1 MKLFKRPKKPG
12 VVPMPLWL
20 QGMFELGQ
28 AAVLS
33 ALVVILP
40 LTGVWAAN
48 GFSDR
53 DYASLARLSGQ
64 AWLLL
69 HGVPLSLT
77 FPAGTVGPEETGGLL
92 SLIPLGLTLIPFFL
106 AWRAGRRLARASY
119 TDQLWQ
125 ALLGAVGTYAL
136 VGTAAAY
143 FSANDDVRISLV
155 AGGLVPLIPAGL
167 GLIIGARRE
176 AGSWVRL
183 IGVDLTDWIARTS
196 QHSRWAGS
204 YLWAAVRAGVVGI
217 SAALG
222 LSALLLTA
230 ALTLNWA
237 QMVAIYE
244 RLDAGIIGGVVLTV
258 AQLGLIPNFVGWTL
272 SWASGAGFALGAGS
286 TISPLET
293 TVGPLPALPV
303 LAALPSGHMDF
314 AYAALLIPVAA
325 GILAGWWFLREGEN
339 HFDEWLAIKIHARW
353 FTAPVSTI
361 ALGAII
367 GIVSGLFAMAAAWIS
382 RGSLGIGRFTEIG
395 PDPLWTG
402 IWIAAEVAVGAVIGY
417 AAGPWLEHEK
427 RRRPAVSEEVLDN
440 A

>member
-12 VVPMPLWL
+12 VLPMPLWL

-77 FPAGTVGPEETGGLL
+77 FPAGTVGPEESGGLL

-106 AWRAGRRLARASY
+106 CWRAGRRLARACY

-125 ALLGAVGTYAL
+125 ALLGALGTYAL
-136 VGTAAAY
+136 LGTAAAY
-143 FSANDDVRISLV
+143 FSANEDVSISLV
-155 AGGLVPLIPAGL
+155 AGGLIPLIPAGL
-167 GLIIGARRE
+167 GVIIGARME

-204 YLWAAVRAGVVGI
+204 YLWAAIRAGVVGI
-217 SAALG
+217 
-222 LSALLLTA
+222 TA
-230 ALTLNWA
+230 AIGLAAVLLVVALALSWA
-237 QMVAIYE
+237 EIATVYQK
-244 RLDAGIIGGVVLTV
+244 LDAGIIGGIVVTV
-258 AQLGLIPNFVGWTL
+258 AQLGLLPNLVVWTL
-272 SWASGAGFALGAGS
+272 AWASGAGFSIGTGS
-286 TISPLET
+286 IISPLET
-293 TVGPLPALPV
+293 TVGPLPAVPI
-303 LAALPSGHMDF
+303 LAALPSGQSEY

-325 GILAGWWFLREGEN
+325 GVLAGWWFLREGEN
-339 HFDEWLAIKIHARW
+339 HFDEWISIKINARW
-353 FTAPVSTI
+353 FTASVSTVC
-361 ALGAII
+361 LGAVI
-367 GIVSGLFAMAAAWIS
+367 GLVSGLLAAAAALIA
-382 RGSLGIGRFTEIG
+382 RGSLGIGRFVEIG

-402 IWIAAEVAVGAVIGY
+402 IWIAAEVALGVVIGY
-417 AAGPWLEHEK
+417 AAGPWLERE
-427 RRRPAVSEEVLDN
+427 RSRRPEAASNV
-440 A
+440 

>member
-1 MKLFKRPKKPG
+1 MKLFRRPKKPG

-77 FPAGTVGPEETGGLL
+77 FPAGTVGPEESGGLL

-106 AWRAGRRLARASY
+106 CWRAGRRLARASY

-125 ALLGAVGTYAL
+125 ALLGALGTYAL
-136 VGTAAAY
+136 LGVVAAY
-143 FSANDDVRISLV
+143 FSANDDVSISLV
-155 AGGLVPLIPAGL
+155 AGALVPLISAGL
-167 GLIIGARRE
+167 GVIIGAHRE

-183 IGVDLTDWIARTS
+183 IGMDLTDWIARTS

-222 LSALLLTA
+222 LSALLLVA
-230 ALTLNWA
+230 VVVLNWA
-237 QMVAIYE
+237 EMVAIYE
-244 RLDAGIIGGVVLTV
+244 RLDAGIIGGIVLTV

-293 TVGPLPALPV
+293 TVGPLPAMPI
-303 LAALPSGHMDF
+303 LAVLPSGQLEF
-314 AYAALLIPVAA
+314 AYVALIIPVAA
-325 GILAGWWFLREGEN
+325 GVLAGWWFLREGEN
-339 HFDEWLAIKIHARW
+339 HFDEWLGIKVHARW
-353 FTAPVSTI
+353 FTATASTLC
-361 ALGAII
+361 LGGII
-367 GIVSGLFAMAAAWIS
+367 GIASGVMAAAAAWIS
-382 RGSLGIGRFTEIG
+382 SGSLGIGRFTEIG

-402 IWIAAEVAVGAVIGY
+402 IWVAAEVAVGVVIGY
-417 AAGPWLEHEK
+417 AAGPWLE
-427 RRRPAVSEEVLDN
+427 RGRSRRPGVAAEALDN

>member
-12 VVPMPLWL
+12 VLPMPLWL

-77 FPAGTVGPEETGGLL
+77 YPAGTVGPEESGGLL

-106 AWRAGRRLARASY
+106 CWRAGRRLARACY

-125 ALLGAVGTYAL
+125 ALLGALGTYAL
-136 VGTAAAY
+136 LGTAAAY
-143 FSANDDVRISLV
+143 FSANEDVSISLV
-155 AGGLVPLIPAGL
+155 AGALIPLVSAGL
-167 GLIIGARRE
+167 GVIIGARME

-217 SAALG
+217 VAAVG
-222 LSALLLTA
+222 LAAVLFVVALA
-230 ALTLNWA
+230 VSWA
-237 QMVAIYE
+237 EIATVYQK
-244 RLDAGIIGGVVLTV
+244 LDAGIIGGIVLTV
-258 AQLGLIPNFVGWTL
+258 AQLGLLPNLVLWTL
-272 SWASGAGFALGAGS
+272 AWASGAGFSIGTGS
-286 TISPLET
+286 IISPLET
-293 TVGPLPALPV
+293 TVGPLPAVPV
-303 LAALPSGHMDF
+303 LAALPSGQPEY
-314 AYAALLIPVAA
+314 AYAALLIPVVA
-325 GILAGWWFLREGEN
+325 GVLAGWWFLREGEN
-339 HFDEWLAIKIHARW
+339 HFDEWISIKVSARW
-353 FTAPVSTI
+353 FTASVSTI
-361 ALGAII
+361 CLGAVI
-367 GIVSGLFAMAAAWIS
+367 GLVSGLLAAAAALIA
-382 RGSLGIGRFTEIG
+382 RGSLGIGRFVDIG

-402 IWIAAEVAVGAVIGY
+402 IWIAAEVAVGVVIGY
-417 AAGPWLEHEK
+417 AAGPWLERE
-427 RRRPAVSEEVLDN
+427 RSRRPVTASK

>member
-1 MKLFKRPKKPG
+1 
-12 VVPMPLWL
+12 MPLWL

-77 FPAGTVGPEETGGLL
+77 FPAGTVGLEESGGLL

-106 AWRAGRRLARASY
+106 CWRAGRRLARACY

-125 ALLGAVGTYAL
+125 ALLGALGTYAL
-136 VGTAAAY
+136 LGTAAAY
-143 FSANDDVRISLV
+143 FSANEDVSISLV
-155 AGGLVPLIPAGL
+155 AGGLIPLIPAGL
-167 GLIIGARRE
+167 GVIIGARME

-204 YLWAAVRAGVVGI
+204 YLWAAIRAGVVGI
-217 SAALG
+217 
-222 LSALLLTA
+222 TA
-230 ALTLNWA
+230 AIGLAAVLLVVALALSWA
-237 QMVAIYE
+237 EIATVYQK
-244 RLDAGIIGGVVLTV
+244 LDAGIIGGIVVTV
-258 AQLGLIPNFVGWTL
+258 AQLGLLPNLVVWTL
-272 SWASGAGFALGAGS
+272 AWASGAGFSIGTGS
-286 TISPLET
+286 IISPLET
-293 TVGPLPALPV
+293 TVGPLPAVPI
-303 LAALPSGHMDF
+303 LAALPSGQSEY

-325 GILAGWWFLREGEN
+325 GVLAGWWFLREGEN
-339 HFDEWLAIKIHARW
+339 HFDEWISIKINARW
-353 FTAPVSTI
+353 FTASVSTVC
-361 ALGAII
+361 LGAVI
-367 GIVSGLFAMAAAWIS
+367 GLVSGSLAAAAALIA
-382 RGSLGIGRFTEIG
+382 RGSLGIGRFVEIG

-402 IWIAAEVAVGAVIGY
+402 IWIAAEVAVGVVIGY
-417 AAGPWLEHEK
+417 AAGPWLERE
-427 RRRPAVSEEVLDN
+427 RSRRPEAASKV
-440 A
+440 

>member
-1 MKLFKRPKKPG
+1 
-12 VVPMPLWL
+12 MPLWL

-53 DYASLARLSGQ
+53 GYASLARLSGQ

-77 FPAGTVGPEETGGLL
+77 FPAGTVGPEESGGLL

-106 AWRAGRRLARASY
+106 CWRAGRRLARACY

-125 ALLGAVGTYAL
+125 ALLGALGTYAL
-136 VGTAAAY
+136 LGTAAAY
-143 FSANDDVRISLV
+143 FSANEDVSISLV
-155 AGGLVPLIPAGL
+155 AGGLIPLIPAGL
-167 GLIIGARRE
+167 GVIIGARME

-204 YLWAAVRAGVVGI
+204 YLWAAIRAGVVGI
-217 SAALG
+217 
-222 LSALLLTA
+222 TA
-230 ALTLNWA
+230 AIGLAAVLLVVALALSWA
-237 QMVAIYE
+237 EIATVYQK
-244 RLDAGIIGGVVLTV
+244 LDAGIIGGIVVTV
-258 AQLGLIPNFVGWTL
+258 AQLGLLPNLVVWTL
-272 SWASGAGFALGAGS
+272 AWASGAGFSIGTGS
-286 TISPLET
+286 IISPLET
-293 TVGPLPALPV
+293 TVGPLPAVPI
-303 LAALPSGHMDF
+303 LAALPSGQSEY

-325 GILAGWWFLREGEN
+325 GVLAGWWFLREGEN
-339 HFDEWLAIKIHARW
+339 HFDEWISIKINARW
-353 FTAPVSTI
+353 FTASVSTVC
-361 ALGAII
+361 LGAVI
-367 GIVSGLFAMAAAWIS
+367 GLVSGLLAAAAALIA
-382 RGSLGIGRFTEIG
+382 RGSLGIGRFVEIG

-402 IWIAAEVAVGAVIGY
+402 IWIAAEVAVGVVIGY
-417 AAGPWLEHEK
+417 AAGPWLERE
-427 RRRPAVSEEVLDN
+427 RSRRPEAASKV
-440 A
+440 

>member
-12 VVPMPLWL
+12 VLPMPLWL

-77 FPAGTVGPEETGGLL
+77 YPAGTLGPEESGGLL

-106 AWRAGRRLARASY
+106 CWRAGRRLARACY

-125 ALLGAVGTYAL
+125 ALLGALGTYAL
-136 VGTAAAY
+136 LGTAAAY
-143 FSANDDVRISLV
+143 FSANEDVSISLV
-155 AGGLVPLIPAGL
+155 AGALIPLVSAGL
-167 GLIIGARRE
+167 GVIIGARME

-217 SAALG
+217 VAAVG
-222 LSALLLTA
+222 LAAVLFVVALA
-230 ALTLNWA
+230 VSWA
-237 QMVAIYE
+237 EIATVYQK
-244 RLDAGIIGGVVLTV
+244 LDAGIIGGIVLTV
-258 AQLGLIPNFVGWTL
+258 AQLGLLPNLVLWTL
-272 SWASGAGFALGAGS
+272 AWASGAGFSIGTGS
-286 TISPLET
+286 IISPLET
-293 TVGPLPALPV
+293 TVGPLPAVPV
-303 LAALPSGHMDF
+303 LAALPSGQPEY

-325 GILAGWWFLREGEN
+325 GVLAGWWFLREGEN
-339 HFDEWLAIKIHARW
+339 HFDEWISIKVSARW
-353 FTAPVSTI
+353 FTASVSTI
-361 ALGAII
+361 CLGAVI
-367 GIVSGLFAMAAAWIS
+367 GLVSGLLAAAAALIA
-382 RGSLGIGRFTEIG
+382 RGSLGIGRFVDIG

-402 IWIAAEVAVGAVIGY
+402 IWIAAEVAVGVVIGY
-417 AAGPWLEHEK
+417 AAGPWLERE
-427 RRRPAVSEEVLDN
+427 RSRRPVTASK

>member
-1 MKLFKRPKKPG
+1 
-12 VVPMPLWL
+12 MPLWL

-69 HGVPLSLT
+69 HGVPLSMT
-77 FPAGTVGPEETGGLL
+77 FPAGTAGPEESGGLL

-106 AWRAGRRLARASY
+106 CWRAGRRLARACY

-125 ALLGAVGTYAL
+125 ALLGALGTYAL
-136 VGTAAAY
+136 LGTAAAY
-143 FSANDDVRISLV
+143 FSANEDVSISLA
-155 AGGLVPLIPAGL
+155 AGGLIPLIAAGL
-167 GLIIGARRE
+167 GVIIGARIE

-204 YLWAAVRAGVVGI
+204 YLWAAIRAGVIGIVAAVGL
-217 SAALG
+217 AAVLLVVALA
-222 LSALLLTA
+222 LS
-230 ALTLNWA
+230 WA
-237 QMVAIYE
+237 EIATVYQK
-244 RLDAGIIGGVVLTV
+244 LDAGIIGGIVLTV
-258 AQLGLIPNFVGWTL
+258 AQLGLLPNLVVWTL
-272 SWASGAGFALGAGS
+272 AWASGAGFSIGTGS
-286 TISPLET
+286 IISPLET
-293 TVGPLPALPV
+293 TVGPLPAVPV
-303 LAALPSGHMDF
+303 LAALPSGQPEY
-314 AYAALLIPVAA
+314 AYAALLIPVVA
-325 GILAGWWFLREGEN
+325 GVLAGWWFLREGEN
-339 HFDEWLAIKIHARW
+339 HFDEWISIKISARW
-353 FTAPVSTI
+353 FTASVSTI
-361 ALGAII
+361 CLGAVI
-367 GIVSGLFAMAAAWIS
+367 GLVSGLLAAAAALIA
-382 RGSLGIGRFTEIG
+382 RGSLGIGRFIEIG

-402 IWIAAEVAVGAVIGY
+402 IWIAAEVAVGVVIGY
-417 AAGPWLEHEK
+417 AAGPWLEREGS
-427 RRRPAVSEEVLDN
+427 RRPVAASTK

>member
-12 VVPMPLWL
+12 VLPMPLWL

-77 FPAGTVGPEETGGLL
+77 YPAGTVGPEESGGLL

-106 AWRAGRRLARASY
+106 CWRAGRRLARACY

-125 ALLGAVGTYAL
+125 ALLGALGTYAL
-136 VGTAAAY
+136 LGTAAAY
-143 FSANDDVRISLV
+143 FSANEDVSISLV
-155 AGGLVPLIPAGL
+155 AGALIPLVSAGL
-167 GLIIGARRE
+167 GVIIGARME

-183 IGVDLTDWIARTS
+183 IGVDLTDCIARTS

-217 SAALG
+217 VAAVG
-222 LSALLLTA
+222 LAAVLFVVALA
-230 ALTLNWA
+230 VSWA
-237 QMVAIYE
+237 EIATVYQK
-244 RLDAGIIGGVVLTV
+244 LDAGIIGGIVLTV
-258 AQLGLIPNFVGWTL
+258 AQLGLLPNLVLWTL
-272 SWASGAGFALGAGS
+272 AWASGAGFSIGTGS
-286 TISPLET
+286 IISPLET
-293 TVGPLPALPV
+293 TVGPLPAVPV
-303 LAALPSGHMDF
+303 LAALPSGQPEY
-314 AYAALLIPVAA
+314 AYAALLIPVVA
-325 GILAGWWFLREGEN
+325 GVLAGWWFLREGEN
-339 HFDEWLAIKIHARW
+339 HFDEWISIKVSARW
-353 FTAPVSTI
+353 FTASVSTI
-361 ALGAII
+361 CLGAVI
-367 GIVSGLFAMAAAWIS
+367 GLVSGLLAAAAALIA
-382 RGSLGIGRFTEIG
+382 RGSLGIGRFVDIG

-402 IWIAAEVAVGAVIGY
+402 IWIAAEVAVGVVIGY
-417 AAGPWLEHEK
+417 AAGPWLERE
-427 RRRPAVSEEVLDN
+427 RSRRPVTASK

>member
-12 VVPMPLWL
+12 VLPMPLWL

-69 HGVPLSLT
+69 HGVPLSMT
-77 FPAGTVGPEETGGLL
+77 FPAGTAGPEESGGLL

-106 AWRAGRRLARASY
+106 CWRAGRRLARACY

-125 ALLGAVGTYAL
+125 ALLGALGTYAL
-136 VGTAAAY
+136 LGTAAAY
-143 FSANDDVRISLV
+143 FSANEDVSISLA
-155 AGGLVPLIPAGL
+155 AGGLIPLIAAGL
-167 GLIIGARRE
+167 GVIIGARIE

-204 YLWAAVRAGVVGI
+204 YLWAAIRAGVIGIVAAVGL
-217 SAALG
+217 AAVLLVVALA
-222 LSALLLTA
+222 LS
-230 ALTLNWA
+230 WA
-237 QMVAIYE
+237 EIATVYQK
-244 RLDAGIIGGVVLTV
+244 LDAGIIGGIVLTV
-258 AQLGLIPNFVGWTL
+258 AQLGLLPNLVVWTL
-272 SWASGAGFALGAGS
+272 AWASGAGFSIGTGS
-286 TISPLET
+286 IISPLET
-293 TVGPLPALPV
+293 TVGPLPAVPV
-303 LAALPSGHMDF
+303 LAALPSGQPEY
-314 AYAALLIPVAA
+314 AYAALLIPVVA
-325 GILAGWWFLREGEN
+325 GVLAGWWFLREGEN
-339 HFDEWLAIKIHARW
+339 HFDEWISIKISARW
-353 FTAPVSTI
+353 FTASVSTI
-361 ALGAII
+361 CLGAVI
-367 GIVSGLFAMAAAWIS
+367 GLVSGLLAAAAALIA
-382 RGSLGIGRFTEIG
+382 RGSLGIGRFIEIG

-402 IWIAAEVAVGAVIGY
+402 IWIAAEVAVGVVIGY
-417 AAGPWLEHEK
+417 AAGPWLEREGS
-427 RRRPAVSEEVLDN
+427 RRPVAASTK

>member
-12 VVPMPLWL
+12 VLPMPLWL

-77 FPAGTVGPEETGGLL
+77 FPAGTVGPEESGGLL

-106 AWRAGRRLARASY
+106 CWRAGRRLARACY

-125 ALLGAVGTYAL
+125 ALLGALGTYAL
-136 VGTAAAY
+136 LGTAAAY
-143 FSANDDVRISLV
+143 FSANEDVSISLV
-155 AGGLVPLIPAGL
+155 AGGLIPLIPAGL
-167 GLIIGARRE
+167 GVIIGARME

-204 YLWAAVRAGVVGI
+204 YLWAAIRAGVVGI
-217 SAALG
+217 
-222 LSALLLTA
+222 TA
-230 ALTLNWA
+230 AIGLAAVLLVVALALSWA
-237 QMVAIYE
+237 EIATVYQK
-244 RLDAGIIGGVVLTV
+244 LDAGIIGGIVVTV
-258 AQLGLIPNFVGWTL
+258 AQLGLLPNLVVWTL
-272 SWASGAGFALGAGS
+272 AWASGAGFSIGTGS
-286 TISPLET
+286 IISPLET
-293 TVGPLPALPV
+293 TVGPLPAVPI
-303 LAALPSGHMDF
+303 LAALPSGQSEY

-325 GILAGWWFLREGEN
+325 GVLAGWWFLREGEN
-339 HFDEWLAIKIHARW
+339 HFDEWISIKINARW
-353 FTAPVSTI
+353 FTASVSTVC
-361 ALGAII
+361 LGAVI
-367 GIVSGLFAMAAAWIS
+367 GLVSGLLAAAAALIA
-382 RGSLGIGRFTEIG
+382 RGSLGIGRFVEIG

-402 IWIAAEVAVGAVIGY
+402 IWIAAEAAVGVVIGY
-417 AAGPWLEHEK
+417 AAGPWLERE
-427 RRRPAVSEEVLDN
+427 RSRRPEAASKV
-440 A
+440 

>member
-12 VVPMPLWL
+12 VLPMPLWL

-77 FPAGTVGPEETGGLL
+77 YPAGTVGPEESGGLL

-106 AWRAGRRLARASY
+106 CWRAGRRLALACY

-125 ALLGAVGTYAL
+125 ALLGALGTYAL
-136 VGTAAAY
+136 LGTAAAY
-143 FSANDDVRISLV
+143 FSANEDVSISLV
-155 AGGLVPLIPAGL
+155 AGALIPLVSAGL
-167 GLIIGARRE
+167 GVIIGARME

-217 SAALG
+217 VAAVG
-222 LSALLLTA
+222 LAAVLFVVALA
-230 ALTLNWA
+230 VSWA
-237 QMVAIYE
+237 EIATVYQK
-244 RLDAGIIGGVVLTV
+244 LDAGIIGGIVLTV
-258 AQLGLIPNFVGWTL
+258 AQLGLLPNLVLWTL
-272 SWASGAGFALGAGS
+272 AWASGAGFSIGTGS
-286 TISPLET
+286 IISPLET
-293 TVGPLPALPV
+293 TVGPLPAVPV
-303 LAALPSGHMDF
+303 LAALPSGQPEY
-314 AYAALLIPVAA
+314 AYAALLIPVVA
-325 GILAGWWFLREGEN
+325 GVLAGWWFLREGEN
-339 HFDEWLAIKIHARW
+339 HFDEWISIKVSARW
-353 FTAPVSTI
+353 FTASVSTI
-361 ALGAII
+361 CLGAVIAL
-367 GIVSGLFAMAAAWIS
+367 VSGLLAAAAALIA
-382 RGSLGIGRFTEIG
+382 RGSLGIGRFVDIG

-402 IWIAAEVAVGAVIGY
+402 IWIAAEVAVGVVIGY
-417 AAGPWLEHEK
+417 AAGPWLERE
-427 RRRPAVSEEVLDN
+427 RSRRPVS
-440 A
+440 ASKA

>member
-12 VVPMPLWL
+12 VLPMPLWL

-64 AWLLL
+64 AWLLF

-106 AWRAGRRLARASY
+106 SWRAGRRLARASY

-125 ALLGAVGTYAL
+125 AFLGALGIYAL
-136 VGTAAAY
+136 LGTAAAH
-143 FSANDDVRISLV
+143 FSANDDVSISLV
-155 AGGLVPLIPAGL
+155 AGALVPLIPAGL
-167 GLIIGARRE
+167 GLIIGAHRE

-204 YLWAAVRAGVVGI
+204 YLWAAARAGVVGI
-217 SAALG
+217 STALG
-222 LSALLLTA
+222 LSALLLVA
-230 ALTLNWA
+230 ALAMNWA

-272 SWASGAGFALGAGS
+272 SWASGAGFALGTGS

-293 TVGPLPALPV
+293 TVGPLPALPI
-303 LAALPSGHMDF
+303 LTALPSGQMDF
-314 AYAALLIPVAA
+314 AYVALLIPIAA
-325 GILAGWWFLREGEN
+325 GVLAGWWFLREGEN

-353 FTAPVSTI
+353 FTATVSTLC
-361 ALGAII
+361 LGAIVGAVAGI
-367 GIVSGLFAMAAAWIS
+367 GAAAAAWIA

-395 PDPLWTG
+395 PDPLWTAV
-402 IWIAAEVAVGAVIGY
+402 WVAAEVAVGVVIGY
-417 AAGPWLEHEK
+417 AVGPWLE
-427 RRRPAVSEEVLDN
+427 RGRSRRPAAENVLEN

>member
-12 VVPMPLWL
+12 VLPMPLWL

-77 FPAGTVGPEETGGLL
+77 FPAGTVGPEESGGLL

-106 AWRAGRRLARASY
+106 CWRAGRRLARACY

-125 ALLGAVGTYAL
+125 ALLGALGTYAL
-136 VGTAAAY
+136 LGTAAAY
-143 FSANDDVRISLV
+143 FSANEDVSISLV
-155 AGGLVPLIPAGL
+155 AGGLIPLIPAGL
-167 GLIIGARRE
+167 GVIIGARME

-204 YLWAAVRAGVVGI
+204 YLWAAIRAGVVGI
-217 SAALG
+217 
-222 LSALLLTA
+222 TA
-230 ALTLNWA
+230 AIGLAAVLLVVALALSWA
-237 QMVAIYE
+237 EIATVYQK
-244 RLDAGIIGGVVLTV
+244 LDAGIIGGIVVTV
-258 AQLGLIPNFVGWTL
+258 AQLGLLPNLVVWTL
-272 SWASGAGFALGAGS
+272 AWASGAGFSIGTGS
-286 TISPLET
+286 IISPLET
-293 TVGPLPALPV
+293 TVGPLPAVPI
-303 LAALPSGHMDF
+303 LAALPSGQSEY

-325 GILAGWWFLREGEN
+325 GVLAGWWFLREGEN
-339 HFDEWLAIKIHARW
+339 HFDEWISIKINARW
-353 FTAPVSTI
+353 FTASVSTVC
-361 ALGAII
+361 LGAVI
-367 GIVSGLFAMAAAWIS
+367 GLVSGLLAAAAALIA
-382 RGSLGIGRFTEIG
+382 RGSLGIGRFVEIG

-402 IWIAAEVAVGAVIGY
+402 IWIAAEVAVGVVIGY
-417 AAGPWLEHEK
+417 AAGPWLERE
-427 RRRPAVSEEVLDN
+427 RSRRPEAASKV
-440 A
+440 

>member
-1 MKLFKRPKKPG
+1 
-12 VVPMPLWL
+12 MPLWL

-77 FPAGTVGPEETGGLL
+77 FPAGTVGPEESGGLL

-106 AWRAGRRLARASY
+106 CWRAGRRLARACY

-125 ALLGAVGTYAL
+125 ALLGALGTYAL
-136 VGTAAAY
+136 LGTAAAY
-143 FSANDDVRISLV
+143 FSANEDVSISLV
-155 AGGLVPLIPAGL
+155 AGGLIPLIPAGL
-167 GLIIGARRE
+167 GVIIGARME

-204 YLWAAVRAGVVGI
+204 YLWAAIRAGVVGI
-217 SAALG
+217 
-222 LSALLLTA
+222 TA
-230 ALTLNWA
+230 AIGLAAVLLVVALALSWA
-237 QMVAIYE
+237 EIATVYQK
-244 RLDAGIIGGVVLTV
+244 LDAGIIGGIVVTV
-258 AQLGLIPNFVGWTL
+258 AQLGLLPNLVVWTL
-272 SWASGAGFALGAGS
+272 AWASGAGFSIGTGS
-286 TISPLET
+286 IISPLET
-293 TVGPLPALPV
+293 TVGPLPAVPI
-303 LAALPSGHMDF
+303 LAALPSGQSEY

-325 GILAGWWFLREGEN
+325 GVLAGWWFLREGEN
-339 HFDEWLAIKIHARW
+339 HFDEWISIKINARW
-353 FTAPVSTI
+353 FTASVSTVC
-361 ALGAII
+361 LGAVI
-367 GIVSGLFAMAAAWIS
+367 GLVSGLLAAAAALIA
-382 RGSLGIGRFTEIG
+382 RGSLGIGRFVEIG

-402 IWIAAEVAVGAVIGY
+402 IWIAAEAAVGVVIGY
-417 AAGPWLEHEK
+417 AAGPWLERE
-427 RRRPAVSEEVLDN
+427 RSRRPEAASKV
-440 A
+440 

>member
-12 VVPMPLWL
+12 VLPMPLWL

-77 FPAGTVGPEETGGLL
+77 FPAGTAGPEETSGLL

-106 AWRAGRRLARASY
+106 CWRAGRRLARACY

-125 ALLGAVGTYAL
+125 ALLGALGTYAL
-136 VGTAAAY
+136 LGTAAAY
-143 FSANDDVRISLV
+143 FSANEDVSISLV
-155 AGGLVPLIPAGL
+155 AGALIPLIAAGL
-167 GLIIGARRE
+167 GVIIGTRME

-204 YLWAAVRAGVVGI
+204 YLWAAIRAGIVGI
-217 SAALG
+217 
-222 LSALLLTA
+222 TA
-230 ALTLNWA
+230 AIGLAAVLLVVALAVSWA
-237 QMVAIYE
+237 EIATVYQK
-244 RLDAGIIGGVVLTV
+244 LDAGIIGGIVLTV
-258 AQLGLIPNFVGWTL
+258 AQLGLLPNLVVWTL
-272 SWASGAGFALGAGS
+272 AWASGAGFSIGTGS
-286 TISPLET
+286 VISPLET
-293 TVGPLPALPV
+293 TVGPLPAVPV
-303 LAALPSGHMDF
+303 LAALPSGQPEY
-314 AYAALLIPVAA
+314 AYAALLIPVVA
-325 GILAGWWFLREGEN
+325 GVLAGWWFLREGEN
-339 HFDEWLAIKIHARW
+339 HFDEWLSIKVSARW
-353 FTAPVSTI
+353 FTASVSTVC
-361 ALGAII
+361 LGAVI
-367 GIVSGLFAMAAAWIS
+367 GIVSGLLAAAAALVA
-382 RGSLGIGRFTEIG
+382 RGSLGIGRFVAIG

-402 IWIAAEVAVGAVIGY
+402 IWIAAEVAVGVVIGY
-417 AAGPWLEHEK
+417 AAGPWLERE
-427 RRRPAVSEEVLDN
+427 RSRRPEKTLSTAGR
-440 A
+440 

>member
-12 VVPMPLWL
+12 VLPMPLWL

-77 FPAGTVGPEETGGLL
+77 FPAGTVGLEESGGLL

-106 AWRAGRRLARASY
+106 CWRAGRRLARACY

-125 ALLGAVGTYAL
+125 ALLGALGTYAL
-136 VGTAAAY
+136 LGTAAAY
-143 FSANDDVRISLV
+143 FSANEDVSISLV
-155 AGGLVPLIPAGL
+155 AGGLIPLIPAGL
-167 GLIIGARRE
+167 GVIIGARME

-204 YLWAAVRAGVVGI
+204 YLWAAIRAGVVGI
-217 SAALG
+217 
-222 LSALLLTA
+222 TA
-230 ALTLNWA
+230 AIGLAAVLLVVALALSWA
-237 QMVAIYE
+237 EIATVYQK
-244 RLDAGIIGGVVLTV
+244 LDAGIIGGIVVTV
-258 AQLGLIPNFVGWTL
+258 AQLGLLPNLVVWTL
-272 SWASGAGFALGAGS
+272 AWASGAGFSIGTGS
-286 TISPLET
+286 IISPLET
-293 TVGPLPALPV
+293 TVGPLPAVPI
-303 LAALPSGHMDF
+303 LAALPSGQSEY

-325 GILAGWWFLREGEN
+325 GVLAGWWFLREGEN
-339 HFDEWLAIKIHARW
+339 HFDEWISIKINARW
-353 FTAPVSTI
+353 FTASVSTVC
-361 ALGAII
+361 LGAVI
-367 GIVSGLFAMAAAWIS
+367 GLVSGLVAAAAALIA
-382 RGSLGIGRFTEIG
+382 RGSLGIGRFVEIG
-395 PDPLWTG
+395 PDPLWIG
-402 IWIAAEVAVGAVIGY
+402 IWIAAEVAVGVVIGY
-417 AAGPWLEHEK
+417 AAGPWLERE
-427 RRRPAVSEEVLDN
+427 RSRRPEAASKV
-440 A
+440 

>member
-12 VVPMPLWL
+12 VLPMPLWL

-40 LTGVWAAN
+40 LTGVWAAD

-77 FPAGTVGPEETGGLL
+77 YPAGTVGTEASGGLL

-106 AWRAGRRLARASY
+106 CWRAGRRLARACY

-125 ALLGAVGTYAL
+125 ALLGALGTYAL
-136 VGTAAAY
+136 LGTAAAY
-143 FSANDDVRISLV
+143 FSANEDVHISLV
-155 AGGLVPLIPAGL
+155 AGGLIPLIAAGL
-167 GLIIGARRE
+167 GVIIGARVE

-204 YLWAAVRAGVVGI
+204 YLWAAIRAGVVGI
-217 SAALG
+217 TAAIG
-222 LSALLLTA
+222 LSAVLLVV
-230 ALTLNWA
+230 ALAMAWA
-237 QMVAIYE
+237 EIATVYQK
-244 RLDAGIIGGVVLTV
+244 LDAGIIGGAVLTV
-258 AQLGLIPNFVGWTL
+258 AQLGLLPNLVVWTL
-272 SWASGAGFALGAGS
+272 AWASGAGFSIGTGS
-286 TISPLET
+286 MISPLET
-293 TVGPLPALPV
+293 TVGPLPAVPL
-303 LAALPSGHMDF
+303 LAALPGGQAEY
-314 AYAALLIPVAA
+314 AYVALLIPVAA
-325 GILAGWWFLREGEN
+325 GVLAGWWFLREGEN
-339 HFDEWLAIKIHARW
+339 HFDEWLSIKIRARW
-353 FTAPVSTI
+353 FTATVSTI
-361 ALGAII
+361 CLGAVI
-367 GIVSGLFAMAAAWIS
+367 GIVSGLLAAAAALIA
-382 RGSLGIGRFTEIG
+382 RGSLGIGRFVDIG

-402 IWIAAEVAVGAVIGY
+402 TWIAAEVAVGVVIGY
-417 AAGPWLEHEK
+417 AVGPWLERE
-427 RRRPAVSEEVLDN
+427 RTRRPSAATSTLGR
-440 A
+440 

>member
-1 MKLFKRPKKPG
+1 
-12 VVPMPLWL
+12 MPLWL

-77 FPAGTVGPEETGGLL
+77 YPAGTVGPEESGGLL

-106 AWRAGRRLARASY
+106 CWRAGRRLARACY

-125 ALLGAVGTYAL
+125 ALLGALGTYAL
-136 VGTAAAY
+136 LGTAAAY
-143 FSANDDVRISLV
+143 FSANEDVSISLV
-155 AGGLVPLIPAGL
+155 AGALIPLVSAGL
-167 GLIIGARRE
+167 GVIIGARME

-217 SAALG
+217 VAAVG
-222 LSALLLTA
+222 LAAVLFVVALA
-230 ALTLNWA
+230 VSWA
-237 QMVAIYE
+237 EIATVYQK
-244 RLDAGIIGGVVLTV
+244 LDAGIIGGIVLTV
-258 AQLGLIPNFVGWTL
+258 AQLGLLPNLVLWTL
-272 SWASGAGFALGAGS
+272 AWASGAGFSIGTGS
-286 TISPLET
+286 IISPLET
-293 TVGPLPALPV
+293 TVGPLPAVPV
-303 LAALPSGHMDF
+303 LAALPSGQPEY
-314 AYAALLIPVAA
+314 AYAALLIPVVA
-325 GILAGWWFLREGEN
+325 GVLAGWWFLREGEN
-339 HFDEWLAIKIHARW
+339 HFDEWISIKVSARW
-353 FTAPVSTI
+353 FTASVSTI
-361 ALGAII
+361 CLGAVI
-367 GIVSGLFAMAAAWIS
+367 GLVSGLLAAAAALIA
-382 RGSLGIGRFTEIG
+382 RGSLGIGRFVDIG

-402 IWIAAEVAVGAVIGY
+402 IWIAAEVAVGVVIGY
-417 AAGPWLEHEK
+417 AAGPWLERE
-427 RRRPAVSEEVLDN
+427 RSRRPVTASK

>member
-12 VVPMPLWL
+12 VLPMPLWL

-77 FPAGTVGPEETGGLL
+77 FPAGTVGLEESGGLL

-106 AWRAGRRLARASY
+106 CWRAGRRLARACY

-125 ALLGAVGTYAL
+125 ALLGALGTYAL
-136 VGTAAAY
+136 LGTAAAY
-143 FSANDDVRISLV
+143 FSANEDVSISLV
-155 AGGLVPLIPAGL
+155 AGGLIPLIPAGL
-167 GLIIGARRE
+167 GVIIGARME

-204 YLWAAVRAGVVGI
+204 YLWAAIRAGVVGI
-217 SAALG
+217 
-222 LSALLLTA
+222 TA
-230 ALTLNWA
+230 AIGLAAVLLVVALALSWA
-237 QMVAIYE
+237 EIATVYQK
-244 RLDAGIIGGVVLTV
+244 LDAGIIGGIVVTV
-258 AQLGLIPNFVGWTL
+258 AQLGLLPNLVVWTL
-272 SWASGAGFALGAGS
+272 AWASGAGFSIGTGS
-286 TISPLET
+286 IISPLET
-293 TVGPLPALPV
+293 TVGPLPAVPI
-303 LAALPSGHMDF
+303 LAALPSGQSEY

-325 GILAGWWFLREGEN
+325 GVLAGWWFLREGEN
-339 HFDEWLAIKIHARW
+339 HFDEWISIKINARW
-353 FTAPVSTI
+353 FTASVSTVC
-361 ALGAII
+361 LGAVI
-367 GIVSGLFAMAAAWIS
+367 GLVSGLLAAAAALIA
-382 RGSLGIGRFTEIG
+382 RGSLGIGRFVEIG

-402 IWIAAEVAVGAVIGY
+402 IWIAAEVAVGVVIGY
-417 AAGPWLEHEK
+417 AAGPWLERE
-427 RRRPAVSEEVLDN
+427 RSRRPEAASKV
-440 A
+440 